1 MKQTG
6 KMREGV
12 KIKKPLGVAGKA
24 IIRKND
30 KILLLKRSQSDGFD
44 PGLWELPGGK
54 IDYGENLKEAV
65 KREVKEEVGLIIR
78 IGRPFKTWHFIKEP
92 FWVTG
97 ITFVCDYINGSIVL
111 SNEHDAHTW
120 INPEDYKNYPLST
133 SVEDQIKA
141 YLELTLEGNK

>member
-1 MKQTG
+1 MVY
-6 KMREGV
+6 KMREG
-12 KIKKPLGVAGKA
+12 IIMKKPLGVAGKA

-30 KILLLKRSQSDGFD
+30 NILLLRRSQSSGFD

-65 KREVKEEVGLIIR
+65 QREVEEEVGLVIR

-97 ITFVCDYINGSIVL
+97 ITFICDYISGGVAL
-111 SNEHDAHTW
+111 SPEHDAHEW
-120 INPEDYKNYPLST
+120 IQPEDYKNYPLST

-141 YLELTLEGNK
+141 YLELDQEINK